1 MSIREKARGGGLVV
15 QATAGTRVVILGW
28 DIDDSLKAD
37 LLGFAIQRVDHT
49 ENETYWLRGM
59 KTFPNTNPPL
69 PLGGNASSREQ
80 PFQTFQWGDYSAKPD
95 HQYTYTITAM
105 SGQPG
110 ALVAGASLSVDIA
123 TEAEDGGIHSIYFNR
138 GAIAS
143 QDTRGAS
150 RTNRQTRWARPLI
163 PGLSRGL
170 LEAIKR
176 FIGKASDRSYSL
188 RVAIY
193 EFQWPAVL
201 DALHDAAGRGVNVNV
216 IFDAIKIQP
225 KSPYQK

>member
-1 MSIREKARGGGLVV
+1 MSTAVNPTASRKFKSGDTQLMRPSSLALHVLLSRVCTIWDLAIGGVNAGKGARAGGQAV
-15 QATAGTRVVILGW
+15 QATAGTDVVILGW
-28 DIDDSLKAD
+28 DIEDLLKAD

-49 ENETYWLRGM
+49 ENENVRRRGM
-59 KTFPNTNPPL
+59 KTFPNNNPPL

-143 QDTRGAS
+143 QEYARRFQNKSPNEVGEAAYTWAI
-150 RTNRQTRWARPLI
+150 ARP
-163 PGLSRGL
+163 P
-170 LEAIKR
+170 
-176 FIGKASDRSYSL
+176 RSYQKVHWES
-188 RVAIY
+188 V
-193 EFQWPAVL
+193 
-201 DALHDAAGRGVNVNV
+201 G
-216 IFDAIKIQP
+216 P
-225 KSPYQK
+225 KL